1 MRASALDAS
10 IVNRTEIATVARR
23 KTRRDETK
31 NFYTH
36 PKSAWAMSRTLY
48 SRPAEDVSTTHME
61 ELMVN
66 VGQITLLCR
75 ACG

>member
-1 MRASALDAS
+1 MRASNASSIGNLIDDAREKRKERA
-10 IVNRTEIATVARR
+10 N
-23 KTRRDETK
+23 KTRRIFHT
-31 NFYTH
+31 Y

-66 VGQITLLCR
+66 VGRTDYFVAR
-75 ACG
+75 AGK